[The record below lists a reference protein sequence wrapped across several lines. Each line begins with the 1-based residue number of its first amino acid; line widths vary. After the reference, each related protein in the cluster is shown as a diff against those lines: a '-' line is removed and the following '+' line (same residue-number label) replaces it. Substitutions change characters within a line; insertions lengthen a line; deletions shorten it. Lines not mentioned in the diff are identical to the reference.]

1 LRLLFGK
8 ISLFDDEDRGEEGW
22 REAEDNLDI
31 FLEDTEPLFVRMSR
45 FGNFPSKPFATR
57 TGENENLFRLV
68 DSAIVEILGR
78 LLFAFGFIPGGG
90 MLFLLGLFNVSI
102 KRGWFLFT
110 RPLVEGV
117 TVPLLFFE
125 EFLKEE
131 FFFNFLIKDLA
142 SNSSK
147 LLSSTVRSTV
157 GGGW

>member
-1 LRLLFGK
+1 M
-8 ISLFDDEDRGEEGW
+8 
-22 REAEDNLDI
+22 
-31 FLEDTEPLFVRMSR
+31 RMSR

-90 MLFLLGLFNVSI
+90 MLSLLGLFNVSI

-157 GGGW
+157 GGAGNDFDGYFLLVAHQLTSKKHCYDSKLTLIPVFFS